1 MVTQGVTTT
10 CSGGR
15 AEAMSWRLFRR
26 PEATDAEPAAA
37 ASLYRAVV
45 AQARQPTLYASYGVP
60 DTLDGRF
67 DLIALHMFL
76 VLHRLKSGDEAARQL
91 SQELFDT
98 MFADMDRSLREM
110 GVGDLGV
117 GRRVRAMAE
126 ALYGRIAAYEA
137 GLEGDDAVLTGAL
150 RRNLYGT
157 LKTSDPPAAALPA
170 LCRYLRSAMRDLA
183 GQALLRLQSGDVTFP
198 AIPPL

>member
-1 MVTQGVTTT
+1 
-10 CSGGR
+10 
-15 AEAMSWRLFRR
+15 MSWQLFRR
-26 PEATDAEPAAA
+26 PEATEAEPTAA

-45 AQARQPTLYASYGVP
+45 AQARQPVFYAAYGVP

-67 DLIALHMFL
+67 ELIALHMFL
-76 VLHRLKSGDEAARQL
+76 VLHRLKSGDEPARQL
-91 SQELFDT
+91 AQELFDT

-117 GRRVRAMAE
+117 GRRVRAMGE

-137 GLEGDDAVLTGAL
+137 GLEGDDSVLTAGL

-157 LKTSDPPAAALPA
+157 LKGSEPPAAALSA
-170 LCRYLRSAMRDLA
+170 WCGYLRAAVRELA
-183 GQALLRLQSGDVTFP
+183 GQEMPRLLSGDITFP
-198 AIPPL
+198 AILPL